1 MSFKFKINKEAI
13 PYRTS
18 LSIAGKNYIFDFKYN
33 SYDGRIYVD
42 LYNSSGNVI
51 YYSEPIIFGMPL
63 WYNKIVDEQG
73 NFKEEFPQA
82 YIIPMSNDKS
92 YKKIDYSN
100 IDNIVMLVKE
110 F

>member
-13 PYRTS
+13 PYRTN
-18 LSIAGKNYIFDFKYN
+18 LNIAGKNYIFDFKYN

-73 NFKEEFPQA
+73 NFKDGFPQA
-82 YIIPMSNDKS
+82 YIIPLTTDKS

-100 IDNIVMLVKE
+100 IDTIVIYVKE

>member
-1 MSFKFKINKEAI
+1 MSFKFKINKDAI
-13 PYRTS
+13 PYRTTLTIS
-18 LSIAGKNYIFDFKYN
+18 QRNYIFDFKYN

-42 LYNSSGNVI
+42 LYDSSGNVI

>member
-1 MSFKFKINKEAI
+1 MSFKFKINKDSI
-13 PYRTS
+13 PYRTTLTIS
-18 LSIAGKNYIFDFKYN
+18 QRNYIFDFKYN

-42 LYNSSGNVI
+42 LYDSSGNVI